1 MIREYLDLVLF
12 SISGKEFT
20 AGAVSFFLLLTV
32 FIIFMYHLTKRK
44 VFREFLSNNEV
55 EKHEI
60 KTFYYYV
67 RLFIMLLLLLAGVN
81 LLGLNYSFFTSE
93 NINFNVG
100 LIISGLL
107 IINAAR
113 IIDWVISNLL
123 VHNYYSKNELTGE
136 AIDNRPSEVKMT
148 RWVKMIIYIF
158 AAFLILRNFV
168 ILDLTLFH
176 TQYQDNNFDF
186 KISNI
191 LSAILV
197 MLVAR
202 LLIALITQLILVGV
216 YQSNKIELGA
226 QIALNQLI
234 TYVIF
239 VIAGIIALNY
249 LGFNMTLIWGGAAA
263 LLVGLGLGLQ
273 QTFNDLFSGI
283 LLLFERSVTVGDVL
297 KFDDQ
302 TFGTVKRIGLRT
314 TLLQTRGNESLIVP
328 NSQIATN
335 KIDNLTHSNNKVRFD
350 IRIGVA
356 YGSDTHKVKSLLLKA
371 IKNNPYILEYPAPFV
386 RFIGFGDSS
395 LDFQVFFFSRNLLVI
410 EDIKSDIRFDIE
422 GTIIIRGLDYND
434 MDCGYQIT
442 NCETGD
448 AHMNCEG
455 AGLDKPIKIIS
466 KDEIL
471 VGDIKY
477 TRVTGEV
484 SQ

>member
-1 MIREYLDLVLF
+1 MIREYLDFVLF
-12 SISGKEFT
+12 SVSGKDFT

-44 VFREFLSNNEV
+44 IFREFLSNNEV

-123 VHNYYSKNELTGE
+123 VHNYYSKNEVTGE

-216 YQSNKIELGA
+216 YQSNKIEMGA

-314 TLLQTRGNESLIVP
+314 TLIQTRGNESLIVP

-350 IRIGVA
+350 ISIGVA

-371 IKNNPYILEYPAPFV
+371 IRNNPYILEYPAPFV
-386 RFIGFGDSS
+386 RFIGFGESS

-410 EDIKSDIRFDIE
+410 EDIKSDIRFDIDKLFRE
-422 GTIIIRGLDYND
+422 N
-434 MDCGYQIT
+434 QIEIPFPQRVMWSKKE
-442 NCETGD
+442 ET
-448 AHMNCEG
+448 
-455 AGLDKPIKIIS
+455 
-466 KDEIL
+466 
-471 VGDIKY
+471 
-477 TRVTGEV
+477 
-484 SQ
+484 

>member
-1 MIREYLDLVLF
+1 MIRQYLDYVLF
-12 SISGKEFT
+12 SVSGKEFT
-20 AGAVSFFLLLTV
+20 AGAVGIFLLLTV
-32 FIIFMYHLTKRK
+32 FIIFIYQLTKQK
-44 VFREFLSNNEV
+44 IFRELLNNSEV
-55 EKHEI
+55 DKPEI

-67 RLFIMLLLLLAGVN
+67 RLFIMLLLLLAGIN

-100 LIISGLL
+100 LIIGGLL

-123 VHNYYSKNELTGE
+123 VHSYYSKNEE
-136 AIDNRPSEVKMT
+136 SIKAVDNRPSEVKMT

-168 ILDLTLFH
+168 VLDLTLFH
-176 TQYQDNNFDF
+176 TQFQGNNFEF

-197 MLVAR
+197 LLVAR
-202 LLIALITQLILVGV
+202 VLVSLITQLILVGV
-216 YQSNKIELGA
+216 YQSNNIDVGA

-239 VIAGIIALNY
+239 VIASIIALNY

-297 KFDDQ
+297 KFEDN

-314 TLLQTRGNESLIVP
+314 TLLETRGNESLIVP

-335 KIDNLTHSNNKVRFD
+335 KIDNLTHNNNEIRFD
-350 IRIGVA
+350 ICIGVA
-356 YGSDTHKVKSLLLKA
+356 YGSDTSKVKSLLLKA

-386 RFIGFGDSS
+386 RFVGFGESA

-410 EDIKSDIRFDIE
+410 EDIKSDIRFEIDKLFRDNQIE
-422 GTIIIRGLDYND
+422 VPFPQRVIW
-434 MDCGYQIT
+434 
-442 NCETGD
+442 
-448 AHMNCEG
+448 
-455 AGLDKPIKIIS
+455 S
-466 KDEIL
+466 KKE
-471 VGDIKY
+471 
-477 TRVTGEV
+477 E
-484 SQ
+484 